1 MTYASRPRFG
11 KHLHRM
17 RRSTPRK
24 LMLELLEDRT
34 VPSSAAAATAYG
46 QLPLAFEVNQ
56 GQAPAPVDFLARGNG
71 YTLDLT
77 AQQAHLDL
85 AGTALDLQLVGASP
99 SATATG
105 LDPLVTKTN
114 YLVGSDPSQW
124 HTNIPNFGRVEYRNV

>member
-1 MTYASRPRFG
+1 MTFHPRIRLSKSSRPV
-11 KHLHRM
+11 
-17 RRSTPRK
+17 RRPSPRK
-24 LMLELLEDRT
+24 LVLETLEDRT
-34 VPSSAAAATAYG
+34 APSASAVASAYG
-46 QLPLAFEVNQ
+46 RLPLAFEANQ
-56 GQAPAPVDFLARGNG
+56 GQFAPPVDFQARGNG

-99 SATATG
+99 SATATR

-124 HTNIPNFGRVEYRNV
+124 HTNI